1 MIKLYKKQDDKINVL
16 KHIDQ
21 FLTSPDSR
29 THSTKQIL
37 LRLLSQNIQSKQN
50 KKTFERQYNKG
61 TNLYIINILEDK
73 AKRVSKILIY
83 EFFNVLSAYYLYC
96 LNTIDRFIKFSAYD
110 KKELSVRSIQCHYRF
125 GIHYHYPSLPPY

>member
-1 MIKLYKKQDDKINVL
+1 MIELYKKQDDKINVL

-50 KKTFERQYNKG
+50 KKPLKDNT
-61 TNLYIINILEDK
+61 TK
-73 AKRVSKILIY
+73 ALIY
-83 EFFNVLSAYYLYC
+83 
-96 LNTIDRFIKFSAYD
+96 I
-110 KKELSVRSIQCHYRF
+110 
-125 GIHYHYPSLPPY
+125 

>member
-50 KKTFERQYNKG
+50 KKTFG
-61 TNLYIINILEDK
+61 
-73 AKRVSKILIY
+73 
-83 EFFNVLSAYYLYC
+83 
-96 LNTIDRFIKFSAYD
+96 
-110 KKELSVRSIQCHYRF
+110 
-125 GIHYHYPSLPPY
+125 

>member
-1 MIKLYKKQDDKINVL
+1 MQITQLNELIYIYQGNNMIKLYKKQDDKINVL

-61 TNLYIINILEDK
+61 INLYIINILETK
-73 AKRVSKILIY
+73 Q
-83 EFFNVLSAYYLYC
+83 
-96 LNTIDRFIKFSAYD
+96 
-110 KKELSVRSIQCHYRF
+110 KELVRY
-125 GIHYHYPSLPPY
+125 

>member
-37 LRLLSQNIQSKQN
+37 LHLLSQNIQSKQN
-50 KKTFERQYNKG
+50 KKTFERQYNG
-61 TNLYIINILEDK
+61 
-73 AKRVSKILIY
+73 
-83 EFFNVLSAYYLYC
+83 
-96 LNTIDRFIKFSAYD
+96 
-110 KKELSVRSIQCHYRF
+110 SVKNYV
-125 GIHYHYPSLPPY
+125 

>member
-1 MIKLYKKQDDKINVL
+1 MIELYKKQDDKINVL
-16 KHIDQ
+16 KHIE

-61 TNLYIINILEDK
+61 TDLYIINILETK
-73 AKRVSKILIY
+73 Q
-83 EFFNVLSAYYLYC
+83 
-96 LNTIDRFIKFSAYD
+96 
-110 KKELSVRSIQCHYRF
+110 KELVRY
-125 GIHYHYPSLPPY
+125 

>member
-37 LRLLSQNIQSKQN
+37 LRLLSQNIQSKQ
-50 KKTFERQYNKG
+50 KKKPLKDNT
-61 TNLYIINILEDK
+61 TK
-73 AKRVSKILIY
+73 ALIY
-83 EFFNVLSAYYLYC
+83 
-96 LNTIDRFIKFSAYD
+96 I
-110 KKELSVRSIQCHYRF
+110 
-125 GIHYHYPSLPPY
+125 

>member
-61 TNLYIINILEDK
+61 TNLYIINILETK
-73 AKRVSKILIY
+73 Q
-83 EFFNVLSAYYLYC
+83 
-96 LNTIDRFIKFSAYD
+96 
-110 KKELSVRSIQCHYRF
+110 KESVRY
-125 GIHYHYPSLPPY
+125 

>member
-61 TNLYIINILEDK
+61 TNLYNQYIRDK
-73 AKRVSKILIY
+73 AKRISKILIY

-110 KKELSVRSIQCHYRF
+110 KKELSIRAIQCHYRF
-125 GIHYHYPSLPPY
+125 IIHYYCPSLSSY

>member
-37 LRLLSQNIQSKQN
+37 LCLLSQNIQSKQN

-61 TNLYIINILEDK
+61 TNLYIINILETK
-73 AKRVSKILIY
+73 Q
-83 EFFNVLSAYYLYC
+83 
-96 LNTIDRFIKFSAYD
+96 
-110 KKELSVRSIQCHYRF
+110 KELVRY
-125 GIHYHYPSLPPY
+125 

>member
-37 LRLLSQNIQSKQN
+37 LRYYFKTSNPSRI
-50 KKTFERQYNKG
+50 KKPLKDNT
-61 TNLYIINILEDK
+61 TK
-73 AKRVSKILIY
+73 ALIY
-83 EFFNVLSAYYLYC
+83 
-96 LNTIDRFIKFSAYD
+96 I
-110 KKELSVRSIQCHYRF
+110 
-125 GIHYHYPSLPPY
+125 